1 MSESRGCWRRSRRRP
16 DDRGAVAV
24 FLAVTVAL
32 IVGIGTLAVDLGMQR
47 VVRRDMQAL
56 ADVAALDLAR
66 ELDGRTI
73 SELAPELDRSDP
85 SSALSSVLAGNDT
98 TLGSDPVVT
107 VTWGAWQ
114 GGTFVPDVDP
124 PSAVRV
130 VAAADT
136 DFAFAVGRGGASRT
150 AYGVS
155 ATTACHRLGSF
166 AVVLED
172 EGSAVLSSLNDL
184 LGLDLSL
191 VAYDGLASAPVRL
204 ADIAAD
210 PRIGT
215 PQQLLGAA
223 VSVSDLV
230 EVTAAVLR
238 RQDPQAFSVAIT
250 ALDAVAGVAGGL
262 GTTRLGDALSIA
274 PTDSA
279 ALEADLSVLDVVSG
293 ALLAATGRSAL
304 SIPNLQAGVAGI
316 GNHFDG
322 SIDVINAASLA
333 CGRPHSLEARATNR
347 QLAGDLDVEFVNL
360 PSLNLNV
367 GPIKGTVQTGKGTGT
382 IHVALGNATSTLV
395 DPPPVECGSGTV
407 EDPTSFTVSLD
418 SGLAEYWVEALV
430 EVEGSLRIGGL
441 KAAVQ
446 LEVRLR
452 LATGGSAGAPVS
464 VPLTIPEND
473 TVPVRTGQQMG
484 LLGSVVPTVSIE
496 SSAVSV
502 LGGTLGVGDLG
513 LLEDAVVAAL
523 TTGNNNFLDK
533 TLRPLAANVDEELL
547 GPATRLLGIRVGGA
561 DVFAVG
567 ATCNAPALRG

>member
-1 MSESRGCWRRSRRRP
+1 MSPQPSRSRPRTPDHRG

-56 ADVAALDLAR
+56 ADVAALDLSR

-73 SELAPELDRSDP
+73 TELAVELDRTDP
-85 SSALSSVLAGNDT
+85 GSALSTVLAGNDT
-98 TLGSDPVVT
+98 TLGSDPVLA
-107 VTWGAWQ
+107 VTWGAWV

-130 VAAADT
+130 VASADT
-136 DFAFAVGRGGASRT
+136 DFAFSAGRGGASRT

-191 VAYDGLASAPVRL
+191 VAYDGLATAPVRL

-215 PQQLLGAA
+215 PQQLLGAS

-230 EVTAAVLR
+230 QATATVLKR
-238 RQDPQAFSVAIT
+238 RDPEAFSVAIT
-250 ALDAVAGVAGGL
+250 ALDAVASAAGGL

-274 PTDSA
+274 PSDSA

-293 ALLAATGRSAL
+293 ALLAANGRSAL

-316 GNHFDG
+316 GNHFEG
-322 SIDVINAASLA
+322 SIDVVNAASLA

-360 PSLNLNV
+360 PSLNLDL
-367 GPIKGTVQTGKGTGT
+367 GLIKGTVQTGKGTGT

-395 DPPPVECGSGTV
+395 DPPPVECGTGTV
-407 EDPTSFTVSLD
+407 EDPTSFTVALD

-430 EVEGSLRIGGL
+430 EAEGSLKIAGV
-441 KAAVQ
+441 KVEVAV
-446 LEVRLR
+446 EVRLR
-452 LATGGSAGAPVS
+452 LAAGGSAGAPVS
-464 VPLTIPEND
+464 VPLTIPAND
-473 TVPVRTGQQMG
+473 TVPVRTGQQVG
-484 LLGSVVPTVSIE
+484 LLDSVIPTVSIE
-496 SSAVSV
+496 SSSASGLDV
-502 LGGTLGVGDLG
+502 DLG
-513 LLEDAVVAAL
+513 LLENAVVAAL

-547 GPATRLLGIRVGGA
+547 GPAARLLGIRVGGA

>member
-1 MSESRGCWRRSRRRP
+1 
-16 DDRGAVAV
+16 
-24 FLAVTVAL
+24 VAL

-85 SSALSSVLAGNDT
+85 SSAIRRVLAGNDT

-114 GGTFVPDVDP
+114 GGMFVADVDP

-130 VAAADT
+130 
-136 DFAFAVGRGGASRT
+136 
-150 AYGVS
+150 GVS

-215 PQQLLGAA
+215 PQQLLGAS

-230 EVTAAVLR
+230 AATAAVLA
-238 RQDPQAFSVAIT
+238 RQDPDAFSVAIT

-293 ALLAATGRSAL
+293 ALLAANGRSAL

-395 DPPPVECGSGTV
+395 DPPPVECGTGTQ
-407 EDPTSFTVSLD
+407 EDPTSFTVALD
-418 SGLAEYWVEALV
+418 TGLAEYWVEALV
-430 EVEGSLRIGGL
+430 EVEGSLKIGAL
-441 KAAVQ
+441 KAEVQ

-452 LATGGSAGAPVS
+452 LATGGSAGAPVP
-464 VPLTIPEND
+464 VPLTVPEND

-496 SSAVSV
+496 SSSVSV
-502 LGGTLGVGDLG
+502 LGGTVGVGDLG

>member
-1 MSESRGCWRRSRRRP
+1 MSGSRGCWRRSPRRP

-114 GGTFVPDVDP
+114 GGMFVADVDP

-130 VAAADT
+130 VA
-136 DFAFAVGRGGASRT
+136 
-150 AYGVS
+150 
-155 ATTACHRLGSF
+155 ACHRLGSF

-215 PQQLLGAA
+215 PQQLLGAS

-230 EVTAAVLR
+230 AATAAVLA
-238 RQDPQAFSVAIT
+238 RQDPDAFSVAIT

-293 ALLAATGRSAL
+293 ALLAANGRSAL

-395 DPPPVECGSGTV
+395 DPPPVECGTGTQ
-407 EDPTSFTVSLD
+407 EDPTSFTVALD
-418 SGLAEYWVEALV
+418 TGLAEYWVEALV
-430 EVEGSLRIGGL
+430 EVEGSLKIGGL
-441 KAAVQ
+441 KAEVQ

-452 LATGGSAGAPVS
+452 LATGGSAGAPVP
-464 VPLTIPEND
+464 VPLTVPEND

-496 SSAVSV
+496 SSSVSV
-502 LGGTLGVGDLG
+502 LGGTVGVGDLG

>member
-1 MSESRGCWRRSRRRP
+1 MTARRGRAGQQAEE
-16 DDRGAVAV
+16 RGAVAV

-32 IVGIGTLAVDLGMQR
+32 VVGIGTLAVDLGMQR

-73 SELAPELDRSDP
+73 SELAAELDRSDP
-85 SSALSSVLAGNDT
+85 TSALSGVLAGNDT

-114 GGTFVPDVDP
+114 GGTFVADVDP

-136 DFAFAVGRGGASRT
+136 DFAFAAGRGGASRT

-166 AVVLED
+166 AVVLES

-215 PQQLLGAA
+215 PQQLLTAS
-223 VSVSDLV
+223 VSVADLV
-230 EVTAAVLR
+230 RATAAALA
-238 RQDPQAFSVAIT
+238 RQDPEAFSAAINT
-250 ALDAVAGVAGGL
+250 LGAVADVAAGL
-262 GTTRLGDALSIA
+262 GSVRLGEALSIA
-274 PTDSA
+274 PSDSA

-293 ALLAATGRSAL
+293 AVLAANGRSAL

-316 GNHFDG
+316 GNHFAG

-360 PSLNLNV
+360 PSLKLDL
-367 GPIKGTVQTGKGTGT
+367 GPINGTVQTGKGTGT

-395 DPPPVECGSGTV
+395 DPPPVHCGTGTA
-407 EDPTSFTVSLD
+407 EDPTSFTVALD

-430 EVEGSLRIGGL
+430 AVEGNLRIAGL
-441 KAAVQ
+441 RAEVQ

-452 LATGGSAGAPVS
+452 LATGGSAGAPVA
-464 VPLTIPEND
+464 VPLTVSEND

-496 SSAVSV
+496 SSSVSV
-502 LGGTLGVGDLG
+502 LGGTLAVGDLG

-533 TLRPLAANVDEELL
+533 TLRPLAENVDEELL
-547 GPATRLLGIRVGGA
+547 GPAARLLGIRVGGA

>member
-1 MSESRGCWRRSRRRP
+1 MSTKPG
-16 DDRGAVAV
+16 
-24 FLAVTVAL
+24 
-32 IVGIGTLAVDLGMQR
+32 
-47 VVRRDMQAL
+47 
-56 ADVAALDLAR
+56 
-66 ELDGRTI
+66 
-73 SELAPELDRSDP
+73 
-85 SSALSSVLAGNDT
+85 SA
-98 TLGSDPVVT
+98 
-107 VTWGAWQ
+107 
-114 GGTFVPDVDP
+114 
-124 PSAVRV
+124 
-130 VAAADT
+130 
-136 DFAFAVGRGGASRT
+136 
-150 AYGVS
+150 S

-166 AVVLED
+166 AVVLES

-215 PQQLLGAA
+215 PQQLLTAS
-223 VSVSDLV
+223 VSVADLV
-230 EVTAAVLR
+230 RATAAALT
-238 RQDPQAFSVAIT
+238 RQDPEAFSAAINT
-250 ALDAVAGVAGGL
+250 LGAVADVAAGL
-262 GTTRLGDALSIA
+262 GSVRLGGALSIA
-274 PTDSA
+274 PSDSA

-293 ALLAATGRSAL
+293 AVLAANGRSAL

-316 GNHFDG
+316 GNHFAG

-360 PSLNLNV
+360 PSLKLDL
-367 GPIKGTVQTGKGTGT
+367 GPINGTVQTGKGTGT

-395 DPPPVECGSGTV
+395 DPPPVHCGTGTA
-407 EDPTSFTVSLD
+407 EDPTSFTVALD

-430 EVEGSLRIGGL
+430 AVEGNLRIAGL
-441 KAAVQ
+441 RAEVQ

-452 LATGGSAGAPVS
+452 LATGGSAGAPVA
-464 VPLTIPEND
+464 VPLTVPEND

-484 LLGSVVPTVSIE
+484 RLGSVVPTVSSE
-496 SSAVSV
+496 SSSVSV
-502 LGGTLGVGDLG
+502 LGGTLAVGDLG

-533 TLRPLAANVDEELL
+533 TLRPLAENVDEELL
-547 GPATRLLGIRVGGA
+547 GPAARLLGIRVGGA

>member
-1 MSESRGCWRRSRRRP
+1 VSGSRGCWRRSPRRP
-16 DDRGAVAV
+16 DDGGAVAV

-85 SSALSSVLAGNDT
+85 SSAIRRVLAGNDT

-114 GGTFVPDVDP
+114 GGMFVADVDP

-130 VAAADT
+130 
-136 DFAFAVGRGGASRT
+136 
-150 AYGVS
+150 GVS

-215 PQQLLGAA
+215 PQQLLGAS

-230 EVTAAVLR
+230 AATAAVLA
-238 RQDPQAFSVAIT
+238 RQDPDAFSVAIT

-293 ALLAATGRSAL
+293 ALLAANGRSAL

-395 DPPPVECGSGTV
+395 DPPPVECGTGTQ
-407 EDPTSFTVSLD
+407 EDPTSFTVALD
-418 SGLAEYWVEALV
+418 TGLAEYWVEALV
-430 EVEGSLRIGGL
+430 EVEGSLKIGAL
-441 KAAVQ
+441 KAEVQ

-452 LATGGSAGAPVS
+452 LATGGSAGAPVP
-464 VPLTIPEND
+464 VPLTVPEND

-496 SSAVSV
+496 SSSVSV
-502 LGGTLGVGDLG
+502 LGGTVGVGDLG